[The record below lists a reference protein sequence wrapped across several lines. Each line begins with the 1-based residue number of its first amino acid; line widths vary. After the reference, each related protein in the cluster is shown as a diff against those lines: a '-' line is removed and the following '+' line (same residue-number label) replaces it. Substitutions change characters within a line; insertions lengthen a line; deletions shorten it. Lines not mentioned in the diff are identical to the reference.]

1 MKYALP
7 TKKEVQDLLDA
18 IAEKQYMDRETFE
31 EYSLYIDKEDR
42 FKELLER
49 KMVQAVD
56 DQWYKEYRQSR
67 GGV

>member
-1 MKYALP
+1 MKYQLP
-7 TKKEVQDLLDA
+7 TKEEVKKVLDEM
-18 IAEKQYMDRETFE
+18 AEKAKMDRETFE